1 MNALPSDPSS
11 ETPRER
17 LSFGRPPAQY
27 GGEWRSSI
35 AGTYASVPKAPPVTP
50 PYGAQSSVT
59 VAPGQRPR
67 RTSRRGFAAGIAA
80 TALFA
85 SAGGAAAG
93 SLATAALI
101 QRRLPSLIASP
112 TSPVAPVPVAAGIV
126 TGKPVSNGLDLT
138 ALYDQ
143 VAPAVVGI
151 QVVGARGGGE
161 GSGFIVDDR
170 SFVITNNHVIEG
182 ARTVTL
188 HLLDGSTV
196 PAQVIRTDAAND
208 LAVLRAAFPAG
219 KRKIVK
225 LGDSDA
231 VRPGETVIAM
241 GSPFGFEHSITSGIV
256 SAVDRSLGGGRRSA
270 TIAGL
275 IQTDAS
281 INPGNSGGPLFN
293 AAGEVIG
300 VNAMGVGPSGGSVG
314 VNFAIPINAAK
325 KLLER
330 AQ

>member
-1 MNALPSDPSS
+1 
-11 ETPRER
+11 
-17 LSFGRPPAQY
+17 
-27 GGEWRSSI
+27 
-35 AGTYASVPKAPPVTP
+35 
-50 PYGAQSSVT
+50 
-59 VAPGQRPR
+59 
-67 RTSRRGFAAGIAA
+67 
-80 TALFA
+80 
-85 SAGGAAAG
+85 
-93 SLATAALI
+93 
-101 QRRLPSLIASP
+101 
-112 TSPVAPVPVAAGIV
+112 
-126 TGKPVSNGLDLT
+126 
-138 ALYDQ
+138 
-143 VAPAVVGI
+143 VVGI

-170 SFVITNNHVIEG
+170 SFVVTNNHVIEG
-182 ARTVTL
+182 AQRVTL
-188 HLLDGSTV
+188 HLLDGTTV
-196 PAQVIRTDAAND
+196 QAQVIRTDAAND
-208 LAVLRAAFPAG
+208 LAVLRATIPAD
-219 KRKIVK
+219 KRKLVK